1 MNQII
6 AGMIYEGRVGIL
18 LTGLNLPHFCA
29 CTKSEPGFPTSYVMV
44 FPEQGH
50 GHIPEQ
56 GQMRS
61 NKGVNY

>member
-1 MNQII
+1 
-6 AGMIYEGRVGIL
+6 
-18 LTGLNLPHFCA
+18 
-29 CTKSEPGFPTSYVMV
+29 MV

-61 NKGVNY
+61 NKGVNYWLF